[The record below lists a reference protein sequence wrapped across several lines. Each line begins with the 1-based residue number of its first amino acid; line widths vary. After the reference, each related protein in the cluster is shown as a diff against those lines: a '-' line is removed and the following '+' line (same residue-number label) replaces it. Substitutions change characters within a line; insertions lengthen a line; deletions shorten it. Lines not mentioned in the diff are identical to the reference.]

1 VKCRIG
7 YDKQTHLKF
16 ISEYLPQLN
25 KKQVEE
31 KPALF
36 GGESADSYLEH
47 MAGKHFKFIVSPE
60 SQRVDNEAL
69 VRTLVKRL
77 EKATGHRFRWLAA
90 CHTDTAHN
98 HAHLLIN
105 GVDAGGREVP
115 IDPPFIRHTIRDMT
129 RQICTEM
136 IGGRTPEEISA
147 SKQIAYKSARYCFI
161 DKTIEE
167 RSRPGP
173 AGESLVSAFD
183 ELTGKRLDYLRS
195 LGLARNAP
203 GTEHSYLLDKDWS
216 ETLKNI
222 GRYNTYLNARNA
234 LLLKG
239 RKDLSLYTE
248 QSGTI
253 EGVVTKR
260 YVMNDENSWANAV
273 LVENEKLGK
282 SWYVPLYKPPA
293 RELENAPIRC
303 VPRKNQKGHLSPR
316 LMIKRPRTGRNR

>member
-1 VKCRIG
+1 MPAIPSPSKALPSQIPLDLLWQKRVYKKDDARELYRLLRTLERLFHSGAAPSQARPSRGRSFHTQAQNCVVKCRIG

-31 KPALF
+31 KPTLF

-77 EKATGHRFRWLAA
+77 EKVTGCRFRWLAA

-105 GVDAGGREVP
+105 GVDAGGREVS
-115 IDPPFIRHTIRDMT
+115 IDPPFIRHTIRGMT

-203 GTEHSYLLDKDWS
+203 GQA
-216 ETLKNI
+216 ETADPAA
-222 GRYNTYLNARNA
+222 G
-234 LLLKG
+234 
-239 RKDLSLYTE
+239 
-248 QSGTI
+248 
-253 EGVVTKR
+253 
-260 YVMNDENSWANAV
+260 
-273 LVENEKLGK
+273 EK
-282 SWYVPLYKPPA
+282 SVPV
-293 RELENAPIRC
+293 RI
-303 VPRKNQKGHLSPR
+303 LSPLTDAR
-316 LMIKRPRTGRNR
+316 SPPCRAKFSRMGI